1 MLRSP
6 WKLPVAH
13 SPLQYFVIR

>member
-13 SPLQYFVIR
+13 PPLQYFVIR